1 MPGTWRGGYEMLEIG
16 LLWYDNGADDLSGSV
31 ARAAARYKER
41 FGVDPNVC
49 YVHPATLPAGECKIN
64 GLTVRPSS
72 KILRYHLWMGV
83 ERRGGD
89 EKIRA

>member
-1 MPGTWRGGYEMLEIG
+1 MLEVG
-16 LLWYDNGADDLSGSV
+16 LLWYDNGVDDLGGSV

-49 YVHPATLPAGECKIN
+49 YVHPATLPEGECKIN